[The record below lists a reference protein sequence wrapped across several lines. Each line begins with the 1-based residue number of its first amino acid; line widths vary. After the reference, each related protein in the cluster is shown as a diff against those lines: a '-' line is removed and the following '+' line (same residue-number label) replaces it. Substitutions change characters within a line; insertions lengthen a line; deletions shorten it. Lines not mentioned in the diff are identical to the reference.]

1 MVPPYLHIIQFH
13 TRPDLRYV
21 YSLLF
26 RTTSPSSSQL
36 LARVLDVVVLSV
48 QEWLRGAVPFPC
60 AHVLDRRL
68 NGRRTN
74 VGLGRC
80 ECWLPRAP
88 LLQHVSVFL
97 PALAALDGAFCPLC
111 MLFPPIV
118 PAGGLVARTV
128 APSLFRCWYPLLA
141 HCFVLAAAACIACP
155 LDSACFLSCVFAGSD
170 VLAVSLLRVDGVPFF
185 WDGMVP
191 WDGFFGGDAV
201 GLGMH
206 FRVSVSRYVWVT
218 YRILI

>member
-48 QEWLRGAVPFPC
+48 QGWLRGAVPFPC

-128 APSLFRCWYPLLA
+128 APSLF
-141 HCFVLAAAACIACP
+141 
-155 LDSACFLSCVFAGSD
+155 
-170 VLAVSLLRVDGVPFF
+170 SLLVSPAGALLRTCCCRMHSLPF
-185 WDGMVP
+185 
-191 WDGFFGGDAV
+191 
-201 GLGMH
+201 GLGMLPFLRVCGIGCSGGFTLAGGWGPFFLGWDGSMGRF
-206 FRVSVSRYVWVT
+206 FRG
-218 YRILI
+218 

>member
-1 MVPPYLHIIQFH
+1 M
-13 TRPDLRYV
+13 
-21 YSLLF
+21 
-26 RTTSPSSSQL
+26 
-36 LARVLDVVVLSV
+36 ALSV
-48 QEWLRGAVPFPC
+48 QGWLRGAVPFPC

-128 APSLFRCWYPLLA
+128 APSLFFVAGFPCWRIASYLLLPHA
-141 HCFVLAAAACIACP
+141 FACP

-201 GLGMH
+201 GLGMQS
-206 FRVSVSRYVWVT
+206 RVSVSRYVWVT